1 MMSSA
6 VMSDIINRRDA
17 NILIMRPMYVILS
30 CPILSAIS
38 PAATMKIPVAK
49 EVKLIDKFNT
59 AGEV

>member
-1 MMSSA
+1 
-6 VMSDIINRRDA
+6 MSDIINKRCKHTD
-17 NILIMRPMYVILS
+17 YETHDVILS